1 MIFHFR
7 LLPVMLFFSLLLAL
21 GCGPLGRGQGSSD
34 PGGGPL
40 AGSFSP
46 AGSPSG
52 DVYALPPTATAWPT
66 FTPAPTP
73 PPAPPLAPTQTPVPT
88 ATAWPRMPSVLVS
101 RPSSSG
107 GPTPEI
113 SPTPYGKLHGGDVF
127 LERQV
132 LSVFRGGDLP
142 AYLLSRDWDS
152 LPPPA
157 RVVSS
162 DTRYMLWVVVFDFT
176 QAEPDY
182 RMPGFVRWWS
192 FRPGVEPAMM
202 LEAPMTVS
210 AGSPFF
216 YHGLGRDEP
225 GLWTPGRY
233 RVEFLD
239 DRYQLVVDADFE
251 VRS

>member
-1 MIFHFR
+1 MSRRLPSDLSFSSSPCFAF
-7 LLPVMLFFSLLLAL
+7 LLPAPVPGLWPPLDGSRVSLILAAVLLRVL
-21 GCGPLGRGQGSSD
+21 LPRR
-34 PGGGPL
+34 
-40 AGSFSP
+40 
-46 AGSPSG
+46 GSPSG
-52 DVYALPPTATAWPT
+52 DVYVLPPTATAWPT

-73 PPAPPLAPTQTPVPT
+73 TAAPPLAPTQTPVPT

-101 RPSSSG
+101 GRSSSG
-107 GPTPEI
+107 GPTLEI

-142 AYLLSRDWDS
+142 AYLLSQDWDG

-225 GLWTPGRY
+225 GTVDSWPLPGG
-233 RVEFLD
+233 VP
-239 DRYQLVVDADFE
+239 
-251 VRS
+251 